1 MIWNTDRMDY
11 FAADFFQGMGLAMPD
26 RWEPLIGVRNAGAIV
41 RKGFDPT
48 RFAIIISGGGGN
60 GPLFPG
66 YVGEGL
72 ADAAVIGAP
81 FAAPNA
87 YTIYETGKALRPEKG
102 VLLLYNNFAG
112 DFLNNDMA
120 AEFLQMDGIPVE
132 SVISNDDI
140 ASAVGE
146 ERSARGGRCGIAF
159 LIKMAANC
167 AKRDMSLQDTAVA
180 GRPKPF
186 GYAEHPFGLREPA
199 DRIWGWLFR
208 GIRGAYCHPYGYGP
222 LRPGSLQYV
231 AGGLGAQGRGTAICA
246 GESPA
251 VYQLC
256 GRVYFRQPGASVLVL
271 PASGGADAGRQFF
284 KHY

>member
-102 VLLLYNNFAG
+102 YCCCITILPGIFSTTTWQPNFCRW
-112 DFLNNDMA
+112 M
-120 AEFLQMDGIPVE
+120 V
-132 SVISNDDI
+132 
-140 ASAVGE
+140 
-146 ERSARGGRCGIAF
+146 
-159 LIKMAANC
+159 
-167 AKRDMSLQDTAVA
+167 
-180 GRPKPF
+180 
-186 GYAEHPFGLREPA
+186 
-199 DRIWGWLFR
+199 FR
-208 GIRGAYCHPYGYGP
+208 WK
-222 LRPGSLQYV
+222 V
-231 AGGLGAQGRGTAICA
+231 
-246 GESPA
+246 
-251 VYQLC
+251 
-256 GRVYFRQPGASVLVL
+256 
-271 PASGGADAGRQFF
+271 
-284 KHY
+284 